1 MNTETTNGDFIR
13 MKALMALAAVATL
26 AAAPIY
32 ADCPYPSG
40 PKSIPDGSKAKLDE
54 MLEMKKAVKQ
64 YDDDT
69 SAYLTCIQ
77 REHDTKL
84 TQLGEKVTDKQKADL
99 DRIESDRHNAAVA
112 QLQTVADKF
121 NEQVRV
127 YKSKNEAKQ

>member
-1 MNTETTNGDFIR
+1 

-40 PKSIPDGSKAKLDE
+40 PKTIPDGSTASLDE
-54 MLEMKKAVKQ
+54 MLAMKKAVKQ

-69 SAYLTCIQ
+69 TAYLTCIQ
-77 REHDTKL
+77 REHDT
-84 TQLGEKVTDKQKADL
+84 QLSELGDKATDKQKANL
-99 DRIESDRHNAAVA
+99 DRIESDRHNAAVS

-127 YKSKNEAKQ
+127 YKAKNPPKQ

>member
-1 MNTETTNGDFIR
+1 

-32 ADCPYPSG
+32 ADCPYPTG
-40 PKSIPDGSKAKLDE
+40 PKSIPDGSSASLDD
-54 MLEMKKAVKQ
+54 MLAMKKAVKQ

-77 REHDTKL
+77 KEHDTKL
-84 TQLGEKVTDKQKADL
+84 SEASDKMSDKQKADMKADL
-99 DRIESDRHNAAVA
+99 DRIEADRHNAALTA
-112 QLQTVADKF
+112 LQTVADKF

-127 YKSKNEAKQ
+127 YKAKNPPKQ